1 MFFGG
6 DKNQIIPIPAKLDA
20 PLKMTNT
27 HTHTHNAS
35 DNEFYN
41 NKQAD
46 EAHPQATTIDY

>member
-1 MFFGG
+1 MFFW
-6 DKNQIIPIPAKLDA
+6 DDNNQIIPIPAKLDA
-20 PLKMTNT
+20 PLKMTN
-27 HTHTHNAS
+27 THTHNAS